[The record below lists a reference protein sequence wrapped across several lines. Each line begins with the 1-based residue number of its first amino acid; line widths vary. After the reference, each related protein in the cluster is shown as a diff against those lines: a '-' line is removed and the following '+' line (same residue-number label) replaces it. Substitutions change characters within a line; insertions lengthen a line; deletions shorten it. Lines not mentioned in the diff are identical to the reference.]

1 MNKRFIFNLLNV
13 LTLVTVMSC
22 QGQTGV
28 HVLTV
33 DAFEQKLN
41 ATPQKI
47 ILDVRTD
54 EEYAQGKMKNATQ
67 IDYYQSNFKAEI
79 AKLDKTKP
87 VFVYC
92 AGGVRSNAAAKILIQ
107 QGFTEVYDLKGGLSA
122 WTNSGKPIVKQ

>member
-1 MNKRFIFNLLNV
+1 MNKRFIFNLLSV
-13 LTLVTVMSC
+13 LALATVMSC

-28 HVLTV
+28 HVLSV

-41 ATPQKI
+41 ATPEKI

-54 EEYAQGKMKNATQ
+54 EEYAQGKIKSATQ
-67 IDYYQSNFKAEI
+67 IDYYQSNFKTEV

-92 AGGVRSNAAAKILIQ
+92 ASGVRSNSAAKILRQ
-107 QGFTEVYDLKGGLSA
+107 QGFTEIYDLKGGLNSWA
-122 WTNSGKPIVKQ
+122 RSGKPLVK

>member
-1 MNKRFIFNLLNV
+1 MNKRFIFNLLSI
-13 LTLVTVMSC
+13 LALATVVSC

-28 HVLTV
+28 QVLSV

-41 ATPQKI
+41 ATPEKI

-54 EEYAQGKMKNATQ
+54 EEYAQGRMKNATQ
-67 IDYYQSNFKAEI
+67 IDYYQRDFKTEV

-92 AGGVRSNAAAKILIQ
+92 ASGVRSNSAAKILKQ
-107 QGFTEVYDLKGGLSA
+107 QGFTEIYDLKGGLNA
-122 WTNSGKPIVKQ
+122 WARSGKPIVK

>member
-1 MNKRFIFNLLNV
+1 MNKRFIFNLLSI
-13 LTLVTVMSC
+13 LALATVVSC
-22 QGQTGV
+22 QGQTGIQ
-28 HVLTV
+28 VLSV

-41 ATPQKI
+41 ATPEKI

-67 IDYYQSNFKAEI
+67 IDYYQRDFKTEV

-92 AGGVRSNAAAKILIQ
+92 ASGVRSNSAAKILKQ
-107 QGFTEVYDLKGGLSA
+107 QGFTEIYDLKGGLNA
-122 WTNSGKPIVKQ
+122 WVRSGKPIVK

>member
-1 MNKRFIFNLLNV
+1 MNKRFIFNLLSI
-13 LTLVTVMSC
+13 LALATVMSC
-22 QGQTGV
+22 QGQTGI
-28 HVLTV
+28 HVLSV

-41 ATPQKI
+41 ATSEKI

-67 IDYYQSNFKAEI
+67 IDYYQRDFKTEV

-92 AGGVRSNAAAKILIQ
+92 ASGIRSNSAAKILKQ
-107 QGFTEVYDLKGGLSA
+107 QGFTEVYDLKGGLNA
-122 WTNSGKPIVKQ
+122 WARSGKPVVK

>member
-1 MNKRFIFNLLNV
+1 MNKRFIFNLFGI
-13 LTLVTVMSC
+13 LTLATVVSC

-28 HVLTV
+28 QVLSV

-41 ATPQKI
+41 ATPEKI

-67 IDYYQSNFKAEI
+67 IDYYQRDFKTEV

-92 AGGVRSNAAAKILIQ
+92 ASGVRSNSAAKILKQ
-107 QGFTEVYDLKGGLSA
+107 QGFTEVYDLKGGLNA
-122 WTNSGKPIVKQ
+122 WARSGKPVVK

>member
-1 MNKRFIFNLLNV
+1 MNKRFIFNLLSV
-13 LTLVTVMSC
+13 LALATLMSC
-22 QGQTGV
+22 QGQTGI
-28 HVLTV
+28 HVLSV

-41 ATPQKI
+41 ATPEKI

-67 IDYYQSNFKAEI
+67 IDYYQRNFKTEV

-92 AGGVRSNAAAKILIQ
+92 ASGIRSNSAAKILKQ
-107 QGFTEVYDLKGGLSA
+107 QGFTEVYDLKGGLNA
-122 WTNSGKPIVKQ
+122 WARSGKPVVK

>member
-1 MNKRFIFNLLNV
+1 MNKRFIFNLLSV
-13 LTLVTVMSC
+13 LALATVVSC

-28 HVLTV
+28 QVLSV

-41 ATPQKI
+41 ATPEKI

-67 IDYYQSNFKAEI
+67 IDYYQRNFKTEV

-92 AGGVRSNAAAKILIQ
+92 ASGVRSNSAAKILKQ
-107 QGFTEVYDLKGGLSA
+107 QGFTEVYDLKGGLNA
-122 WTNSGKPIVKQ
+122 WARSGKPLVK

>member
-1 MNKRFIFNLLNV
+1 MNKRFIFNLLSV
-13 LTLVTVMSC
+13 LALATVVSC

-28 HVLTV
+28 QVLSV

-41 ATPQKI
+41 ATPEKI

-67 IDYYQSNFKAEI
+67 IDYYQRNFKTEV

-92 AGGVRSNAAAKILIQ
+92 ASGVRSNSAAKILKQ
-107 QGFTEVYDLKGGLSA
+107 QGFTEVYDLKGGLNA
-122 WTNSGKPIVKQ
+122 WARSGKPVVK

>member
-1 MNKRFIFNLLNV
+1 MNKRFIFNLLSV
-13 LTLVTVMSC
+13 LALATVMSC

-28 HVLTV
+28 HVLSV

-41 ATPQKI
+41 ATPEKI

-54 EEYAQGKMKNATQ
+54 EEYAQGKIKSATQ
-67 IDYYQSNFKAEI
+67 IDYYQRDFKTEV

-92 AGGVRSNAAAKILIQ
+92 ASGVRSNSAAKILKQ
-107 QGFTEVYDLKGGLSA
+107 QGFTEIYDLKGGLNA
-122 WTNSGKPIVKQ
+122 WARSGKPLVK

>member
-1 MNKRFIFNLLNV
+1 MNKRFIFNLLSV
-13 LTLVTVMSC
+13 LALATVMSC
-22 QGQTGV
+22 QGQTGI
-28 HVLTV
+28 HVLSV

-41 ATPQKI
+41 ATPEKI

-67 IDYYQSNFKAEI
+67 IDYYQRNFKTEV

-92 AGGVRSNAAAKILIQ
+92 ASGVRSNSAAKILKQ
-107 QGFTEVYDLKGGLSA
+107 QGFTEVYDLKGGLNA
-122 WTNSGKPIVKQ
+122 WARSGKPVVK

>member
-1 MNKRFIFNLLNV
+1 MNKRFIFNLLSV
-13 LTLVTVMSC
+13 LALATVMSC
-22 QGQTGV
+22 QGQTGI
-28 HVLTV
+28 HVLSV

-41 ATPQKI
+41 ATPEKI

-67 IDYYQSNFKAEI
+67 IDYYQRDFKTEV

-92 AGGVRSNAAAKILIQ
+92 ASGVRSNSAAKILKQ
-107 QGFTEVYDLKGGLSA
+107 QGFAEIYDLKGGLNA
-122 WTNSGKPIVKQ
+122 WARSGKPLVK

>member
-1 MNKRFIFNLLNV
+1 MNKRFIFNLLSI
-13 LTLVTVMSC
+13 LALATVVSC

-28 HVLTV
+28 QVLNV

-41 ATPQKI
+41 ATPEKI

-54 EEYAQGKMKNATQ
+54 EEYAQGRMKNATQ
-67 IDYYQSNFKAEI
+67 IDYYQRDFKTEV

-92 AGGVRSNAAAKILIQ
+92 ASGVRSNSAAKILKQ
-107 QGFTEVYDLKGGLSA
+107 QGFTEIYDLKGGLNA
-122 WTNSGKPIVKQ
+122 WTRSGKPVVK

>member
-1 MNKRFIFNLLNV
+1 MNKRFIFNLLSV
-13 LTLVTVMSC
+13 LALATVMSC

-28 HVLTV
+28 HVLSV

-41 ATPQKI
+41 ATPEKI

-54 EEYAQGKMKNATQ
+54 EEYAQGKIKSATQ
-67 IDYYQSNFKAEI
+67 IDYYQNNFKTEV

-92 AGGVRSNAAAKILIQ
+92 ASGVRSNSAAKILKQ
-107 QGFTEVYDLKGGLSA
+107 QGFTEIYDLKGGLNA
-122 WTNSGKPIVKQ
+122 WARSGKPLVK